1 MKGNPVDRRSPD
13 IPKLARRHRWLT
25 WVILLMILIYILEFI
40 VLASSGVF
48 GASIDVYVVVVGTV
62 VHVLLLVAV
71 VLVLVAE
78 GNPIVNTIIFSVL
91 MLAPC
96 ANILMAVLVRGSAGR
111 KLREAGLSVGLMGIK
126 PEDVERILNRELCR
140 RCGYNLR
147 GNVSG
152 ICPECGSQIDSSVQ
166 PAPPVEEPES
176 ELRAWLIC
184 GVIALALIFVLF
196 GILSLVS
203 PWLPRMPFF

>member
-25 WVILLMILIYILEFI
+25 WVILLMILIYILTFI
-40 VLASSGVF
+40 DFASSGVF
-48 GASIDVYVVVVGTV
+48 GPSIDVYVGVVGTV

-71 VLVLVAE
+71 VLVLVAA
-78 GNPIVNTIIFSVL
+78 GNPIVNTIIFSAV

-96 ANILMAVLVRGSAGR
+96 ANILMAVFVSGSAGR

-152 ICPECGSQIDSSVQ
+152 ICPECGSQIDSQSQ
-166 PAPPVEEPES
+166 ESSLLEKPQTEPWVWVVS
-176 ELRAWLIC
+176 GIIVL
-184 GVIALALIFVLF
+184 VIILLLF
-196 GILSLVS
+196 AIS
-203 PWLPRMPFF
+203 RNPFF